1 VKLDGIIVPL
11 ITPLKKDESLDE
23 AGLEKMV
30 EHVISGGVSGIF
42 LLGSCGEGP
51 AIMADTQEQLV
62 RRVSVLAKGRVP
74 VLVGAPGAGTQQTIV
89 TTRRLMR
96 QGGDYVVCV
105 APFYFSHSQDEQ
117 FAHFAAIAG
126 QSPAPLML
134 YNIPQM
140 TKTLIEPETVARL
153 AEVPNIVAIKD
164 SFGDMARFQRVVAI
178 KKQHPDFGVYQG
190 AEAVAALSMV
200 RGANGCVLGVANVAP
215 RLCCD
220 LYAAVH
226 AGDLARAWV
235 LQEQLVLLMRLYT
248 HGTWLSCL
256 KASLN
261 VLGLCGATA
270 SAPFSALS
278 ADATAALRKDL
289 VAAGVIAAS

>member
-1 VKLDGIIVPL
+1 MKLDGIIVPL
-11 ITPLKKDESLDE
+11 ITPLKADESLDE

-30 EHVISGGVSGIF
+30 EYVISGGVSGIF

-51 AIMADTQEQLV
+51 AIMPETQDRLV
-62 RRVSVLAKGRVP
+62 QRVSVLAKGRVP
-74 VLVGAPGAGTQQTIV
+74 VLVGAPDAGTQRTIE
-89 TTRRLMR
+89 TAKRLLR
-96 QGGDYVVCV
+96 HGGDYLVCV

-117 FAHFAAIAG
+117 VAHYTAIAR
-126 QSPAPLML
+126 QSSVPVML

-140 TKTLIEPETVARL
+140 VKTLIEPETVARL
-153 AEVPNIVAIKD
+153 AEIPNIVAIKD
-164 SFGDMARFQRVVAI
+164 SFGDMARFQKVLAI
-178 KKQHPDFGVYQG
+178 KKQHPAFGVYQG

-200 RGANGCVLGVANVAP
+200 RGANGCVLGLANVAP

-220 LYAAVH
+220 IYAAVQ
-226 AGDLARAWV
+226 AGNLAQAWT
-235 LQEQLVLLMRLYT
+235 LQDQLVLLMKLYS

-256 KASLN
+256 KASLS

-278 ADATAALRKDL
+278 PAAVAAMRKDMA
-289 VAAGVIAAS
+289 AAGVSA